1 MSKDTW
7 VWIGGALLVVVGVVL
22 WLVLT
27 APETNTLA
35 ETYRFGVL

>member
-1 MSKDTW
+1 MSKDLW
-7 VWIGGALLVVVGVVL
+7 LWIGGALLVVAGVGL

-27 APETNTLA
+27 APESNTLA